1 MGNLGKDKRGGESMT
16 REEFESPTKKTKFHI
31 SDMDITF
38 DRPLYQEEMERLF
51 FNALRSIGVKGHRG
65 CPD

>member
-1 MGNLGKDKRGGESMT
+1 MT
-16 REEFESPTKKTKFHI
+16 KEDFESPIKKTKFHI

-38 DRPLYQEEMERLF
+38 DKPLYQEEMERLF
-51 FNALRSIGVKGHRG
+51 FNALHSIGVKGHRG